1 MEHVLEILFTASL
14 AATSVTL
21 WTVRIAVTARGN
33 KALGSILAA
42 VEAMLFIV
50 AFSKLIGGLS
60 APHLIVA
67 YGSGVAAGTLAGL
80 TLDARLNPQLA
91 RVDVFD
97 STGTAIQAIV
107 GAGFPFTR
115 SDGFGSEGRVEVAS
129 VVTSESRVQELI
141 DTISGPDHDAFWTVA
156 AIRRAHEVRVPGGHR
171 QPGAMRSHR
180 RLPRSKATAGYV
192 TESTRAA

>member
-1 MEHVLEILFTASL
+1 MEHVFETLFTASL

-21 WTVRIAVTARGN
+21 WTVRVAVTARGN
-33 KALGSILAA
+33 KAVGSILAA

-60 APHLIVA
+60 APHLVLA

-97 STGTAIQAIV
+97 ATGTAIDAIV
-107 GAGFPFTR
+107 DSGFPFTR
-115 SDGFGSEGRVEVAS
+115 SEGFGSEGQVTVAS
-129 VVTSESRVQELI
+129 VVTVESRVQDVI
-141 DTISGPDHDAFWTVA
+141 DTVVATGDEAFWTVA
-156 AIRRAHEVRVPGGHR
+156 PVRRAHEVRAPGGHR
-171 QPGAMRSHR
+171 QPAGLRGR
-180 RLPRSKATAGYV
+180 RPVRVAVRAPSPQG
-192 TESTRAA
+192 ERAA